1 LPTSTSRKSGNGRL
15 RRRYLA
21 RRLEIVR
28 AAGNE
33 FRLRGFAE
41 TGMRDI
47 AAAADLSPAN
57 LYNYFRGKNEILFF
71 CQDVSLDR
79 LLAALEQARR
89 LRCSAAARVH
99 LVIVSHVRCVL
110 DEIEGAAAHL
120 LTNALPAPMQRTL
133 VLKRD
138 RYEDGVRQLIV
149 NGIRSGEF
157 VPRDAALATRAV
169 LGALNWS
176 VRWFKPDGALTA
188 TEIAEEFADYLIRG
202 LVAKPE
208 AARRGLASSAA
219 GKASRGLP
227 ARAGGKDK
235 ILGIFTA
242 REARTWRW

>member
-1 LPTSTSRKSGNGRL
+1 VPTSTSRKSGNGRL

-79 LLAALEQARR
+79 LRAALDRARR
-89 LRCSAAARVH
+89 LRCSAAAKLH
-99 LVIVSHVRCVL
+99 LVIVSHMRCVL

-120 LTNALPAPMQRTL
+120 LTNALPPQMQRRL
-133 VLKRD
+133 VTKRD

-157 VPRDAALATRAV
+157 VPRDPALATRAV

-176 VRWFKPDGALTA
+176 VRWFNPAGPLTA
-188 TEIAEEFADYLIRG
+188 TEIAEGFAEYLVRG
-202 LVAKPE
+202 LLAKPE
-208 AARRGLASSAA
+208 GARRLNGVMST
-219 GKASRGLP
+219 
-227 ARAGGKDK
+227 ARAQERVPPGDEA
-235 ILGIFTA
+235 LQVPELRRA
-242 REARTWRW
+242 RMFNDHH